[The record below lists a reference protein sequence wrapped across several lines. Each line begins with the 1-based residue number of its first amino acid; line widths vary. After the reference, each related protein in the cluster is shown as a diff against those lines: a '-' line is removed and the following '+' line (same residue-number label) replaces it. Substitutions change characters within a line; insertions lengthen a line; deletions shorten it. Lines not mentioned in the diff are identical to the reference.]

1 MRRPPP
7 RSTLFPYTTLFR
19 SSARRAPAVQC
30 RSCAERAPRLA
41 PFLIQ
46 FPVEV
51 QPFEHELD
59 GGRDGRWVA
68 GRTELRD
75 RKSTRL
81 NSSHVEISY
90 AVFCLKKKISTTQ
103 ADGRSTHSAAS
114 ASASLA
120 ASSLGLYFY
129 ASSLNGRSWL
139 SPLSPE
145 FAPLQGVLP

>member
-75 RKSTRL
+75 GALHPGDLQRLLHILGRRLRRRDVHRRTTLEGRQQRVELAERERAVEDVQHRALRKTL
-81 NSSHVEISY
+81 DDALLGDIANGLE
-90 AVFCLKKKISTTQ
+90 L
-103 ADGRSTHSAAS
+103 D
-114 ASASLA
+114 LA
-120 ASSLGLYFY
+120 
-129 ASSLNGRSWL
+129 
-139 SPLSPE
+139 
-145 FAPLQGVLP
+145 